1 MELQLEMF
9 TDDNGMYGRECPECE
24 GYFKVKGGT
33 GLDIDIMTCP
43 YCGTRTNA
51 DEFFTKDQ
59 IEYIHSIVL
68 NEVGKLVHKSFKSL
82 ERENRK
88 GFVTF
93 KVNDSLKRLPL
104 KNYAEQELQT
114 NTKCDTCDLEY
125 AIFSVFS
132 YCPDCGQSS
141 TFQVFKRSLDSLRK
155 QLKAFTTLDIEDN
168 DFLQEV
174 LEGIFKNTI
183 SKFDGL
189 GKQLKDKLPS
199 SLEKRRSPFQNLF
212 ILNIELT
219 KHTNINLGAF
229 IGEDTL
235 SEVIK
240 LFQVRHILEHNYGQV
255 DDEYIEKTG
264 ELFRKSGERYIIS
277 VQETYFLLD
286 TIEKLGEHL
295 YLQLQ

>member
-1 MELQLEMF
+1 MF

-33 GLDIDIMTCP
+33 GLDIDLMTCP
-43 YCGTRTNA
+43 YCGIRSSA
-51 DEFFTKDQ
+51 DEFFTNAQ
-59 IEYIHSIVL
+59 IDYIQSIVV
-68 NEVGKLVHKSFKSL
+68 NEIGKLVHKSFKSL

-93 KVNDSLKRLPL
+93 KVNDRLKRLPL
-104 KNYAEQELQT
+104 EKYSEQELQT
-114 NTKCDTCDLEY
+114 NTKCDICELEY

-132 YCPDCGQSS
+132 YCPDCGESN
-141 TFQVFKRSLDSLRK
+141 TFQVFKRSLDSLKK
-155 QLKAFTTLDIEDN
+155 QLEAFTTLEIDDN

-174 LEGIFKNTI
+174 LEGIFKSTI

-199 SLEKRRSPFQNLF
+199 SLAKKRSPFQNLF
-212 ILNIELT
+212 ILNMELT
-219 KHTNINLGAF
+219 KQTDINLGEL
-229 IGEDTL
+229 IGDDNL
-235 SEVIK
+235 REVIK
-240 LFQVRHILEHNYGQV
+240 LFQVRHILEHNYAQV

-264 ELFRKSGERYIIS
+264 ELFRKSGERYLIS